1 MLDEGINKCIHLLS
15 MNKIIDVILGYL
27 DDCYDNNLP
36 TKVIV
41 SASDNYYI
49 DHWSFRTKNI
59 VSFCHTHKK

>member
-49 DHWSFRTKNI
+49 DH
-59 VSFCHTHKK
+59 